1 LPPNWLTNFSPIAFK
16 TGLHSFDNIFD
27 KEKKRLL
34 RLTYFSAPGPGELGA
49 KTHPAIH
56 KEILSPLE
64 EGPETG
70 LWRKI
75 ATLLKLRHRKKTS
88 HPDLQKEIQQLIDVG
103 EEEGLLSEDEGEM
116 MQSILSFRDTVAREI
131 MVPRTDA
138 VIVSGDTPI
147 EKLLQ
152 LVINKGHSRFPVYA
166 ENIDDIIGILHVK
179 DLLSSWG
186 EKHLDLKDIVR
197 TPYFIP
203 ETKKISHL
211 LTELRDKMSHMA
223 IVIDEYG
230 GVAGLVTIEDIIE
243 EIIGE
248 IRDEYDDDEILMVAT
263 DEGDLLVDARLEIEK
278 LTEHFDLQ
286 IPKGNFESV
295 GGFIISLLGR
305 VPQPH
310 ETIIHAPLEM
320 TIESADARKIHKVRI
335 KVQKQDAYTKDPPAN
350 G

>member
-1 LPPNWLTNFSPIAFK
+1 M
-16 TGLHSFDNIFD
+16 
-27 KEKKRLL
+27 
-34 RLTYFSAPGPGELGA
+34 
-49 KTHPAIH
+49 
-56 KEILSPLE
+56 E
-64 EGPETG
+64 EGSETG

-88 HPDLQKEIQQLIDVG
+88 HPELQKEIQQLIDVG

-138 VIVSGDTPI
+138 VIVSADTPI
-147 EKLLQ
+147 EELLQ

-166 ENIDDIIGILHVK
+166 DSIDDIIGILHVK

-186 EKHLDLKDIVR
+186 EKRLDLQEIVR
-197 TPYFIP
+197 SPYFIP
-203 ETKKISHL
+203 ETKKISLL
-211 LTELRDKMSHMA
+211 LTELRDKKSHMA

-286 IPKGNFESV
+286 VPKGNFESV

-305 VPQPH
+305 VPQPL
-310 ETIIHAPLEM
+310 EKIIHAPLEM
-320 TIESADARKIHKVRI
+320 TIESAVARKIRKVRI
-335 KVQKQDAYTKDPPAN
+335 KVQKKDAYAEDPPAN
-350 G
+350 TER

>member
-1 LPPNWLTNFSPIAFK
+1 
-16 TGLHSFDNIFD
+16 
-27 KEKKRLL
+27 
-34 RLTYFSAPGPGELGA
+34 
-49 KTHPAIH
+49 
-56 KEILSPLE
+56 LE
-64 EGPETG
+64 EGRETG

-75 ATLLKLRHRKKTS
+75 ATLISLRHRKKTS
-88 HPDLQKEIQQLIDVG
+88 HPELQKEIQQLIDVG

-116 MQSILSFRDTVAREI
+116 MQSILSFRDTLAREI

-138 VIVSGDTPI
+138 VLVSGDTPI
-147 EKLLQ
+147 EELLQ

-166 ENIDDIIGILHVK
+166 DNIDDIIGILHVK

-186 EKHLDLKDIVR
+186 EEHLDLQDIVR

-211 LTELRDKMSHMA
+211 LKELRDKKSHMA

-286 IPKGNFESV
+286 VPKGNFESV

-305 VPQPH
+305 VPQPN
-310 ETIIHAPLEM
+310 ETILHAPLEM
-320 TIESADARKIHKVRI
+320 TIESADARKIRKVRI
-335 KVQKQDAYTKDPPAN
+335 KVQKQDEYAEDPPAN
-350 G
+350 AEP

>member
-1 LPPNWLTNFSPIAFK
+1 LGRKPRPP
-16 TGLHSFDNIFD
+16 
-27 KEKKRLL
+27 
-34 RLTYFSAPGPGELGA
+34 
-49 KTHPAIH
+49 IH

-64 EGPETG
+64 EGRETG

-75 ATLLKLRHRKKTS
+75 ATLITLRHRKKTS
-88 HPDLQKEIQQLIDVG
+88 HPELQKEIQQLIDVG

-116 MQSILSFRDTVAREI
+116 MQSILSFRDTLAREI

-138 VIVSGDTPI
+138 VLVSGDTPI
-147 EKLLQ
+147 EELLQ

-166 ENIDDIIGILHVK
+166 DNIDDIIGILHVK

-186 EKHLDLKDIVR
+186 EEHLDLQDIVR

-211 LTELRDKMSHMA
+211 LKELRDKKSHMA

-263 DEGDLLVDARLEIEK
+263 DDGDLLVDARLEIEK

-286 IPKGNFESV
+286 VPKGNFESV

-305 VPQPH
+305 VPQPN
-310 ETIIHAPLEM
+310 ETILHAPLEM
-320 TIESADARKIHKVRI
+320 TIESADARKIRKVRI
-335 KVQKQDAYTKDPPAN
+335 KVRKQDEYAEDPPAN
-350 G
+350 AEP

>member
-1 LPPNWLTNFSPIAFK
+1 MTIYLTKRKRDFK
-16 TGLHSFDNIFD
+16 IKLHQ
-27 KEKKRLL
+27 R
-34 RLTYFSAPGPGELGA
+34 TGA
-49 KTHPAIH
+49 KRTWGENTSPNN

-70 LWRKI
+70 FWRKI
-75 ATLLKLRHRKKTS
+75 ATLLKLRNRKKTS
-88 HPDLQKEIQQLIDVG
+88 HPELQKEIQQLIDVG

-147 EKLLQ
+147 EKLLE

-166 ENIDDIIGILHVK
+166 DNIDDIIGILHVK

-186 EKHLDLKDIVR
+186 EKHLDLQDIVR
-197 TPYFIP
+197 TPYFVP

-263 DEGDLLVDARLEIEK
+263 DEGELLVDARLEIEK

-295 GGFIISLLGR
+295 GGFITSLLGR

-320 TIESADARKIHKVRI
+320 TIESADARKIGKVRI
-335 KVQKQDAYTKDPPAN
+335 KVQKQDAYTKDPPTN

>member
-1 LPPNWLTNFSPIAFK
+1 M
-16 TGLHSFDNIFD
+16 
-27 KEKKRLL
+27 
-34 RLTYFSAPGPGELGA
+34 
-49 KTHPAIH
+49 
-56 KEILSPLE
+56 E
-64 EGPETG
+64 EGSETG

-88 HPDLQKEIQQLIDVG
+88 HPELQKEIQQLIDVG

-138 VIVSGDTPI
+138 VIVSADTPI
-147 EKLLQ
+147 EELLQ

-166 ENIDDIIGILHVK
+166 DSIDDIIGILHVK

-186 EKHLDLKDIVR
+186 EKRLDLQEIVR
-197 TPYFIP
+197 SPYFIP
-203 ETKKISHL
+203 ETKKISLL
-211 LTELRDKMSHMA
+211 LTELRDKKSHMA

-263 DEGDLLVDARLEIEK
+263 DDGDLLVDARLEIEK

-286 IPKGNFESV
+286 VPKGNFESV

-305 VPQPH
+305 VPQPL
-310 ETIIHAPLEM
+310 EKIIHAPLEM
-320 TIESADARKIHKVRI
+320 TIESADARKIRKVRI
-335 KVQKQDAYTKDPPAN
+335 KVQKQDVSPDESPADI
-350 G
+350 

>member
-1 LPPNWLTNFSPIAFK
+1 M
-16 TGLHSFDNIFD
+16 
-27 KEKKRLL
+27 
-34 RLTYFSAPGPGELGA
+34 
-49 KTHPAIH
+49 
-56 KEILSPLE
+56 E

-88 HPDLQKEIQQLIDVG
+88 HPELQKEIQQLIDVG

-138 VIVSGDTPI
+138 VMVSGDTPI
-147 EKLLQ
+147 EKLLR

-186 EKHLDLKDIVR
+186 EKHLDLQDIVR

-263 DEGDLLVDARLEIEK
+263 DQGDLLVDARLEIEK

-295 GGFIISLLGR
+295 GGFITSLLGR

-320 TIESADARKIHKVRI
+320 TIESADARKIRKVRI

-350 G
+350 TER